1 MSLSAG
7 HSAPLPTIE
16 VSWGELV
23 DKITILEI
31 KQQRLTSPQA
41 VANVRRELVALRRV
55 YDHLGPTSAKL
66 ETLKWE
72 LKAVN
77 ERLWVIE
84 DDIRVK
90 EKQQAFDAEFIRLA
104 RAVYFENDERARI
117 KKDINLALG
126 SSYVEEKSYEDYR
139 APAS

>member
-7 HSAPLPTIE
+7 QSAPLPTIE

-77 ERLWVIE
+77 ETLWNIE
-84 DDIRVK
+84 NSTRAK
-90 EKQQAFDAEFIRLA
+90 EAAKTFDHEFIGLTRS
-104 RAVYFENDERARI
+104 VYQNNDRRARI
-117 KKDINLALG
+117 KREINEVLRSGL
-126 SSYVEEKSYEDYR
+126 VEEKQYTSYQV
-139 APAS
+139 